1 MNARLKRM
9 PRLVA
14 ACLITGIFA
23 GAFVALFLTC
33 AKVVM
38 SFIFARYAERNDAL
52 TAVCIVTLALL
63 CCFAAAIVQTLCPS
77 AKGSGIPLAEGAAR
91 GMLRVKWLRT
101 AAALTVG
108 SMISFACGMPLGSE
122 GPSVGVGGLLGDGV
136 GKAAGLTYRERRFL
150 MTGGSSAGLAAAF
163 NAPLTGVC
171 FAFEEAHRRFSPSI
185 LAAAFTAV
193 AAAVATSQAIFY
205 GFGQIDYLADLGIDV
220 GFTVLPFLKQ
230 TAPTATDTLLLGGI
244 ATALGAAC
252 AAIGVAFNRA
262 IDALGKLF
270 SKVRSPLIRL
280 LPAFAT
286 ATCFGLI
293 LPTTVGSGEA
303 SLEEL
308 TATASF
314 GLITA
319 VLAMRAVST
328 ATASGAGATGGLFLP
343 MIAVGGLTGTLA
355 AKLCLMC
362 GLNAE
367 YAPNII
373 MICVAAFFAASVR
386 APLTA
391 ITLTLELTASFTNL
405 LPTAVAVAVAAMIA
419 GAAKTEPL
427 YERMM
432 ESMQAEANKINAKRL
447 TSATITGTIT
457 ALSPALGK
465 RIRDVFWPYN
475 SLVAELKRG
484 EREIV
489 PDGETLL
496 ALGDVIT
503 VKAEQVLP
511 EEFMPEITEL
521 LTPTEKPPPAAG

>member
-1 MNARLKRM
+1 M

-14 ACLITGIFA
+14 ACLITGIMS

-38 SFIFARYAERNDAL
+38 NFIFEQYAHARADGAL
-52 TAVCIVTLALL
+52 TVVCIVTLALM
-63 CCFAAAIVQTLCPS
+63 CCFAAAIVQTLCPE

-101 AAALTVG
+101 ASALTVG
-108 SMISFACGMPLGSE
+108 SILSFACGMPLGSE
-122 GPSVGVGGLLGDGV
+122 GPSVGVGGLLGDGI
-136 GKAAGLTYRERRFL
+136 GRAAGLTYRERRFL

-193 AAAVATSQAIFY
+193 TAAVATSQAVFF
-205 GFGQIDYLADLGIDV
+205 GFGKIDYLADLGISV

-230 TAPTATDTLLLGGI
+230 AAPTGVETLLLGGI
-244 ATALGAAC
+244 AVLLGAIC
-252 AAIGVAFNRA
+252 AAIGVGFNHA
-262 IDALGKLF
+262 VDALGKLF
-270 SKVRSPLIRL
+270 SKIRPPLLRL
-280 LPAFAT
+280 LPAFAI

-293 LPTTVGSGEA
+293 LPITVGSGEA

-308 TATASF
+308 AATASF
-314 GLITA
+314 GLLIA
-319 VLAMRAVST
+319 ALAMRALST
-328 ATASGAGATGGLFLP
+328 AVASGAGATGGLFLP
-343 MIAVGGLTGTLA
+343 MIAVGGLTGALA
-355 AKLCLMC
+355 AKICVQC
-362 GLNAE
+362 GLDA
-367 YAPNII
+367 AFTPNII
-373 MICVAAFFAASVR
+373 MVCVAAFFAASVR

-391 ITLTLELTASFTNL
+391 ITLTLELTASFANL
-405 LPTAVAVAVAAMIA
+405 LPTAIAVAVAAMIA

-432 ESMQAEANKINAKRL
+432 EKMQAEADAKNADRL
-447 TSATITGTIT
+447 TSATMTGIVS
-457 ALSPALGK
+457 ADSPALGK

-475 SLVAELKRG
+475 SLVTELKRG
-484 EREIV
+484 ETDIV

-496 ALGDVIT
+496 ALGDVLT
-503 VKAEQVLP
+503 VRAEKVLP
-511 EEFMPEITEL
+511 DEFVPEIEEL
-521 LTPTEKPPPAAG
+521 ITPTPHPTDTE

>member
-1 MNARLKRM
+1 M

-14 ACLITGIFA
+14 ACLITGISA

-122 GPSVGVGGLLGDGV
+122 GPSVGVGGLLGDGI

-185 LAAAFTAV
+185 LAAAV
-193 AAAVATSQAIFY
+193 ASSQAIFY
-205 GFGQIDYLADLGIDV
+205 GFGQIDYLADLGIEV

-230 TAPTATDTLLLGGI
+230 ATPTVTDTLLLGGI
-244 ATALGAAC
+244 AIALGAVC
-252 AAIGVAFNRA
+252 AAIGVGFNRA

-270 SKVRSPLIRL
+270 SKVRSPLLRL

-314 GLITA
+314 GLLTA
-319 VLAMRAVST
+319 VLVMRAVST

-432 ESMQAEANKINAKRL
+432 ESMQAEANKINAKHL
-447 TSATITGTIT
+447 TSAMITGTIT

-475 SLVAELKRG
+475 SLVTELKRG

-489 PDGETLL
+489 PDGETML

-521 LTPTEKPPPAAG
+521 LTPTEQPPPDAG